1 MKVAITARGNSME
14 SEIDP
19 RFGRCQYFIIVDIET
34 MEFKAF
40 PNDSAMAS
48 GGAGIQAAQSVSGM
62 GAEVVITGDVGP
74 NAFQTLNAA
83 GIRIITGASGTVKDA
98 LESFRSGALKETGS
112 PTSASHS
119 GMGGGTGTG
128 GGPGMGRGGG
138 QGRGRGGM

>member
-1 MKVAITARGNSME
+1 MKIAITARGNDME
-14 SEIDP
+14 SELDP

-74 NAFQTLNAA
+74 NAYQTLSAA
-83 GIRIITGASGTVKDA
+83 GIRIITGASGTVKSA
-98 LESFRSGALKETGS
+98 LEMFKSGALNETNS
-112 PTSASHS
+112 PTAGSHA
-119 GMGGGTGTG
+119 GMGGGRGQ
-128 GGPGMGRGGG
+128 GMGQGRGGG
-138 QGRGRGGM
+138 R